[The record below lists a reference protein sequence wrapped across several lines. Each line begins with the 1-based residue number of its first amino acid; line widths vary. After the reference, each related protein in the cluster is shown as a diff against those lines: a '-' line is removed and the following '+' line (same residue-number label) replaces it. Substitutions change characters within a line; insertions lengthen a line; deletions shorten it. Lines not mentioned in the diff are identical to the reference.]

1 MALNVFIIII
11 IVLLL
16 LLRRVKIFTLGWRLR
31 AGHYRLS
38 SIFVLA
44 PGTMR
49 PSNNTVSSANGGQMS
64 VLYNSRFVGPSIRA
78 KTLNPLF
85 NWLDQFSSTH
95 IPLQHSRIMTG
106 YIHFIL
112 KFTRKQTANKSE
124 AARRAF
130 SPNFRPRPARDPT
143 GKRRT
148 YIQIKAAAADCGS
161 TSNHFSARLRVNNSG
176 FK

>member
-1 MALNVFIIII
+1 MSSSSSSSAELKSLFSAGVCAWTIIASQTHA
-11 IVLLL
+11 
-16 LLRRVKIFTLGWRLR
+16 R
-31 AGHYRLS
+31 
-38 SIFVLA
+38 
-44 PGTMR
+44 GTMR

-85 NWLDQFSSTH
+85 NCLDQFSSTH

-124 AARRAF
+124 AARRGF
-130 SPNFRPRPARDPT
+130 SPNSRPF
-143 GKRRT
+143 
-148 YIQIKAAAADCGS
+148 CS
-161 TSNHFSARLRVNNSG
+161 
-176 FK
+176 

>member
-1 MALNVFIIII
+1 MPSSSSSSSSSSAELKSLFSAGVYARAIIASQ
-11 IVLLL
+11 
-16 LLRRVKIFTLGWRLR
+16 TR
-31 AGHYRLS
+31 A
-38 SIFVLA
+38 
-44 PGTMR
+44 R

-112 KFTRKQTANKSE
+112 TFTRMQTANKSE
-124 AARRAF
+124 EARRGFA
-130 SPNFRPRPARDPT
+130 PNSRPRSTRDPLHLHP
-143 GKRRT
+143 
-148 YIQIKAAAADCGS
+148 D
-161 TSNHFSARLRVNNSG
+161 
-176 FK
+176 